1 MSDTVLSETIEQKAA
16 KAQTVVV
23 DGITVTQ
30 RPLNEL
36 IEADKYLEANR
47 AANRGG
53 FGLRFQNIIP
63 PGGG

>member
-1 MSDTVLSETIEQKAA
+1 MSDTILSDTIESKAA

-30 RPLNEL
+30 RPLTEL
-36 IEADKYLEANR
+36 VEADKYLEGAR
-47 AANRGG
+47 AANIGG
-53 FGLRFQNIIP
+53 FGLRFQKIVP